1 MPSVHRTVPARPAG
15 RLPVQAAHVPA
26 HGDDSASRVP
36 KTPQVVEKTLHAGA
50 PRETDRSPRQTTDK
64 RRYGARALTHG
75 FDALCSPPRR
85 GRVDPRAPGPRR
97 VLPLCAPAPCSP
109 GAEAACHL
117 CLRGCVRLGL
127 DLGDSMAQKKGLAGQ
142 GRHQLDV
149 MRIWQWQPHTRPVQA
164 GGDGDDHVCAMQCK
178 PMCRYAIVVQRAA
191 ASPSFSPPTGSLET
205 GHRRVHVA
213 APAPPRA
220 TDRSVRIACP
230 VVHSSHPPTDPPNTP
245 STATRETVHR
255 QLSTGARTQVYQ
267 SKHCEKAGVSAKS
280 PWFWMKPSQ

>member
-117 CLRGCVRLGL
+117 CLRGLVRLGL
-127 DLGDSMAQKKGLAGQ
+127 DLGDSLLCSRTEFHGTEKGSGRAGQ
-142 GRHQLDV
+142 
-149 MRIWQWQPHTRPVQA
+149 
-164 GGDGDDHVCAMQCK
+164 
-178 PMCRYAIVVQRAA
+178 
-191 ASPSFSPPTGSLET
+191 
-205 GHRRVHVA
+205 
-213 APAPPRA
+213 APAGCDEDMAMAA
-220 TDRSVRIACP
+220 TY
-230 VVHSSHPPTDPPNTP
+230 
-245 STATRETVHR
+245 TAGTSWR
-255 QLSTGARTQVYQ
+255 
-267 SKHCEKAGVSAKS
+267 
-280 PWFWMKPSQ
+280 

>member
-1 MPSVHRTVPARPAG
+1 MPARRERPTDRRDRRQTSAATARAHSHTDLTPSALPRGADVSTPARRALAVSCPCARRRRALLEQR
-15 RLPVQAAHVPA
+15 RLVICACAAA
-26 HGDDSASRVP
+26 SASVSI
-36 KTPQVVEKTLHAGA
+36 LMIH
-50 PRETDRSPRQTTDK
+50 
-64 RRYGARALTHG
+64 
-75 FDALCSPPRR
+75 C
-85 GRVDPRAPGPRR
+85 
-97 VLPLCAPAPCSP
+97 
-109 GAEAACHL
+109 
-117 CLRGCVRLGL
+117 CVHEQN
-127 DLGDSMAQKKGLAGQ
+127 SMAQKKGLAGQ

-191 ASPSFSPPTGSLET
+191 ASPYFSPPTGSLET

-267 SKHCEKAGVSAKS
+267 SKHCEKAGLSAKS